1 MALINDPNITAQIRD
16 LANTGTIDSNQLVTL
31 LNSVLPA
38 GQQVSTGTGVAT
50 GVYKRFGDFDKVNA
64 KIEVVTTGLWTGDS
78 GSLSQ
83 FYTASSQTTSTSGYY
98 YANVYDYDPIAFSDS
113 AEVQFAVAYGHVNGS
128 GSMNLADNDSA
139 LLATKAT
146 YAQYRSMLL
155 DPTDSKFSFE
165 NASGISVDANAIYII
180 NVSRGRYREKMD
192 AGNWSL
198 KLRGSNGTF
207 TFIDNSGKKFGDD
220 LGLSGRVFKIV
231 SGSLELGTENEA
243 IQNTPTDATTGE
255 GYGLF
260 YPDRGI
266 IVLNSRAIGA
276 TVGNLLSP
284 FRAYTKQGIG
294 QSAGIFDISGSLSGS
309 HLQTSEQ
316 FNHLRLLKAIDF
328 GQDIQGTLTAP
339 NAPDFEA
346 RRTENISTQHFFVRA
361 TNREFNYSNNP
372 TYIDADGFFVEG
384 TFETDPQTFIT
395 TIGLYN
401 DSNELIA
408 VAKTSQPIV
417 KSFDKEVLIKVKL
430 SF

>member
-1 MALINDPNITAQIRD
+1 MALINDPNVTAQIAA
-16 LANTGTIDSNQLVTL
+16 LANSGTVDTNQIVSI

-38 GQQVSTGTGVAT
+38 GQQIASNTSGVTTGI
-50 GVYKRFGDFDKVNA
+50 YKRFGDFDKVNA
-64 KIEVVTTGLWTGDS
+64 KTEVVTTGLWTGDS
-78 GSLSQ
+78 GSLGQ
-83 FYTASSQTTSTSGYY
+83 FFTASAQTTATSGYY
-98 YANVYDYDPIAFSDS
+98 YSNVYDYNPVAFSDS
-113 AEVQFAVAYGHVNGS
+113 AEVQFAIAYGHVNGS
-128 GSMNLADNDSA
+128 GSMTLDVNDSA

-146 YAQYRSMLL
+146 YAQYRAMLL

-165 NASGISVDANAIYII
+165 NSAGTLQDCNAVYII
-180 NVSRGRYREKMD
+180 NVARGRYREKMD

-198 KLRGSNGTF
+198 KLTGGSGTF

-220 LGLSGRVFKIV
+220 LGLSGRTFKVV
-231 SGSLELGTENEA
+231 SGSLNLGTEN
-243 IQNTPTDATTGE
+243 QATINSTVGTN
-255 GYGLF
+255 GQGLGLF

-266 IVLNSRAIGA
+266 IVLNAEAIGS
-276 TVGNLLSP
+276 TLGTIDTQTI
-284 FRAYTKQGIG
+284 YTKDGAIIQ
-294 QSAGIFDISGSLSGS
+294 SGSVSPS
-309 HLQTSEQ
+309 HLTTSEQ
-316 FNHLRLLKAIDF
+316 FNQYRLLQAIRR
-328 GQDIQGTLTAP
+328 GG
-339 NAPDFEA
+339 DFEA

-395 TIGLYN
+395 TVGLLN
-401 DSNELIA
+401 DANEMIA